1 MPKIGKHDAVE
12 VKLDSASAFVH
23 AAIPDA
29 MRRALWERPGTS
41 VFAVVQ
47 LTSTSYTGHADGEE
61 KDAQVKVRVT
71 LCEAALDDRRAAQLA
86 EVMRSLHRLRQIEG
100 TLDGQD
106 GLADRDV
113 EIAVSE
119 ALATMPTEAEYDA
132 WRERTRRAADVN
144 RIEQHA

>member
-12 VKLDSASAFVH
+12 VKLDSASAFIH
-23 AAIPDA
+23 AAIPEE

-119 ALATMPTEAEYDA
+119 ALATMPTEAEYEA
-132 WRERTRRAADVN
+132 WRERRRASARDRV
-144 RIEQHA
+144 EQPA

>member
-23 AAIPDA
+23 AAIPDE
-29 MRRALWERPGTS
+29 MRRGLWERPGAS

-47 LTSTSYTGHADGEE
+47 LSSVSYTGHADGEE

-71 LCEAALDDRRAAQLA
+71 LCEVGLDDRRAAQLT
-86 EVMRSLHRLRQIEG
+86 EIMRALHRERQIEG

-106 GLADRDV
+106 GIADRDV

-119 ALATMPTEAEYDA
+119 ALATMPTEVEYEV
-132 WRERTRRAADVN
+132 WRERRRARADDRV
-144 RIEQHA
+144 EQHA